1 MIEMHNTHSRVLEA
15 MTAVEREVADR
26 LGFGPARSLTQ
37 DMAVYLSAEAAVEA
51 WAEAKHN
58 QPGLE
63 PRDTL
68 ERLCSEFI
76 VLHEAEAEGR
86 QQG

>member
-1 MIEMHNTHSRVLEA
+1 MIEMHNTHSRVLDA

-51 WAEAKHN
+51 WATAKHD
-58 QPGLE
+58 QPELE
-63 PRDTL
+63 PRNDL
-68 ERLCSEFI
+68 EQLCSEFI
-76 VLHEAEAEGR
+76 VLHDAEAASWAH
-86 QQG
+86 